1 MNKLIYILIL
11 ASFFSCAKKSKV
23 NNIAIASVNSEK
35 LYKEDIA
42 NLVPPG
48 TSKSDSVIIVKDFID
63 RWASRKLL
71 FNAAQVNLSAEKL
84 KELNDLVDQYKKD
97 LYTKAYIEELVY
109 KSLDTIVT
117 NEYLTQYYEKSKEQ
131 FRTNEPLVKMSFIQ
145 INKKNSKL
153 EALSSKFLNGSKESK
168 ASLKSNA
175 VEFKSYAFNDSIWID
190 MNQVYEKLPFI
201 NSENSTQYIVP
212 GKTIRYA
219 DSLDVYLIK
228 TNNFI
233 AKNQT
238 APFQYIKPTLEKVI
252 INNRKK
258 ELINKYQTEITQD
271 AIKDKK
277 YEIYK

>member
-23 NNIAIASVNSEK
+23 DNIAIASVNSEK
-35 LYKEDIA
+35 LYKEDIV

-84 KELNDLVDQYKKD
+84 KELNNLVDQYKKD

-109 KSLDTIVT
+109 KSLDTVVT
-117 NEYLTQYYEKSKEQ
+117 NEYLRQYYEKSKEQ

-145 INKKNSKL
+145 INKNNSKL

-190 MNQVYEKLPFI
+190 MNQVFEKLPFV
-201 NSENSTQYIVP
+201 NSENSSQYIVP
-212 GKTIRYA
+212 GKTIKYA

-233 AKNQT
+233 AKNQA

-277 YEIYK
+277 YEIFK